1 MITLSLLHP
10 LSKDPVQHWDFDEES
25 VIRIGRSTDN
35 NVVLYSAVVS
45 RHHVEVRKGQDG
57 WEIVNL
63 GTNGTY
69 LEGKRVAQVP
79 VKDGIVIR
87 LARSGPNI
95 QINVGSDGRESVRDL
110 MRLKAAMAAH
120 RHEESAPSGITKPTE
135 GHPGESTLSAVEEVE
150 EDEPTSG
157 NPQNSMHPGE

>member
-10 LSKDPVQHWDFDEES
+10 LHKTPVQSWSFDQES

-45 RHHVEVRKGQDG
+45 RHHVEIHRTDSG
-57 WEIVNL
+57 WEVKSI

-69 LEGKRVAQVP
+69 LDGRRITEVSVE
-79 VKDGIVIR
+79 DGIVIR

-95 QINVGSDGRESVRDL
+95 QIHMSEEKRDPLKELLSRRRTEDAKDLDHGTHSDPHSD
-110 MRLKAAMAAH
+110 
-120 RHEESAPSGITKPTE
+120 ESALPHQTTII
-135 GHPGESTLSAVEEVE
+135 
-150 EDEPTSG
+150 
-157 NPQNSMHPGE
+157 NS